1 VSRDHSRSYHRGS
14 AGALL
19 GWNISLELR
28 LREVEAG
35 INVPLRALTSVP
47 AVLRKL
53 VKP

>member
-1 VSRDHSRSYHRGS
+1 VTSRAAVPVALLLS
-14 AGALL
+14 ALL

-28 LREVEAG
+28 LREVEAV

-53 VKP
+53 VRP

>member
-1 VSRDHSRSYHRGS
+1 MTARVI
-14 AGALL
+14 AVVTLFAALL

-28 LREVEAG
+28 LRGVEAV

-53 VKP
+53 VK

>member
-1 VSRDHSRSYHRGS
+1 VTTR
-14 AGALL
+14 AVTIVALLGALL

-28 LREVEAG
+28 MREVEAVV
-35 INVPLRALTSVP
+35 NVPLRALTSVP

>member
-1 VSRDHSRSYHRGS
+1 VTAR
-14 AGALL
+14 AIAVVALFGALL

-28 LREVEAG
+28 LREVEAV
-35 INVPLRALTSVP
+35 IDVPLRALTSVP

>member
-1 VSRDHSRSYHRGS
+1 VSAR
-14 AGALL
+14 AIAVVALFAALL

>member
-1 VSRDHSRSYHRGS
+1 MTARIIAVV
-14 AGALL
+14 ALFGALL

-28 LREVEAG
+28 LREVEAV
-35 INVPLRALTSVP
+35 INAPLRALTSVP